1 MKRIFK
7 KVWKSARFPVVI
19 RKYEGDPK
27 GNLEAGRIT
36 RLYKENTKAI
46 LKILRLSDP
55 PGGTRPVT

>member
-1 MKRIFK
+1 MMRFLK

-27 GNLEAGRIT
+27 GNLKAGRIT
-36 RLYKENTKAI
+36 RLYTENTKAI